1 MLKQKKVALLYVAA
15 FHGYTKEEPEESWTL
30 VCVCGRARRV
40 QLQVAHGMR
49 ELLLSLAVRSSS
61 ECTVP
66 STGCQAWLSSG
77 GGNVA
82 LWKGSDV

>member
-1 MLKQKKVALLYVAA
+1 MLLLSMDTQRRSLRSPG
-15 FHGYTKEEPEESWTL
+15 HWC

-49 ELLLSLAVRSSS
+49 ELLLSVAVRSSS
-61 ECTVP
+61 KCTVP